1 MNIEKAKSF
10 EDDEQLLQLKKT
22 MRLNLNLA
30 IALDNKL
37 DRVIE
42 QRKQAWQDVDKLNE
56 QLKAYQNG

>member
-1 MNIEKAKSF
+1 
-10 EDDEQLLQLKKT
+10 

-42 QRKQAWQDVDKLNE
+42 QRKQAWQDVDKLQK
-56 QLKAYQNG
+56 QLKDYQRG

>member
-42 QRKQAWQDVDKLNE
+42 QRKQAWQDVDRLNE

>member
-1 MNIEKAKSF
+1 MNIQKAKSF
-10 EDDEQLLQLKKT
+10 EDDERLLNLKQA

-30 IALDNKL
+30 ITLDNKL

-56 QLKAYQNG
+56 QLKAYQHG

>member
-1 MNIEKAKSF
+1 MNIQKAKSF
-10 EDDEQLLQLKKT
+10 EDDEQLWQLKQT

-42 QRKQAWQDVDKLNE
+42 QRKQAWQDVDRLNE
-56 QLKAYQNG
+56 QLKAYQHG

>member
-1 MNIEKAKSF
+1 MNIQKAKNF
-10 EDDEQLLQLKKT
+10 EDDEQLLQLKQT

-42 QRKQAWQDVDKLNE
+42 QRKQAWQDVDKLQK
-56 QLKAYQNG
+56 QLKDYQRG